1 MENASKALLMA
12 ASILIAMMVIGIG
25 TYVFNIFGT
34 FSKNQEEELYSYQ
47 ISEFNAQFTKY
58 ETMEEITIHD
68 IITLANYAKDY
79 NQSNGIT
86 DTSDAAYIQVNIQN
100 IGLTG
105 FNLQE
110 SSTDTKN
117 TLIKTSID
125 NKYKYEL
132 ISIDYNTATSRVN
145 RITFTKKN

>member
-34 FSKNQEEELYSYQ
+34 FSKNQEEKLYDYQ
-47 ISEFNAQFTKY
+47 ISEFNNQFTKY

-79 NQSNGIT
+79 NESNGIT
-86 DTSDAAYIQVNIQN
+86 DTSDAAYIKVNIQL
-100 IGLTG
+100 IGS
-105 FNLQE
+105 NLE
-110 SSTDTKN
+110 RANTDNKN
-117 TLIKTSID
+117 TLIKNSID
-125 NKYKYEL
+125 NKYKYAL
-132 ISIDYNTATSRVN
+132 VSIDYNTATGRVN
-145 RITFTKKN
+145 GITFKKKS